1 MQDQEILPH
10 LFRTESR
17 KIISVL
23 CKIFGLEH
31 IEVAEDI
38 VSDTFLL
45 ASETWGLK
53 GIPENPTAWLY
64 AVSKNKAKDYC
75 KRSKLF
81 SEKIS
86 VEIRRNGSDACEDD
100 IDLSEKN
107 ITDSQLQMM
116 FAICDPSI
124 PIESQIGL
132 CLRILCGF
140 GIDEI
145 AEAFLTNRETIKK
158 RLGRAK
164 LKLKEINFKTEFHAL
179 THIDA
184 RLEPVITTLYLL
196 YNEGYYSSTQNTI
209 LRKDLCFEAMRLTYL
224 LVEND
229 STNKPFVNALLALM
243 CFQSSRFD
251 ARTNDL
257 GEFVLY
263 EDQDHNLWNKE
274 LIDTGEFYMNEAA
287 KGNEITR
294 YHLEAAIA
302 YWHTHQNDTAEKW
315 ENILQLYNKLLQIEY
330 SPIAA
335 LNRTYALYKTGEK
348 AKAIKEAE
356 KLNLSSNHLYYTL
369 LGNFYSNIDNSKAR
383 NNFEMAMNLARTET
397 DKSIIANKLKS
408 IPT

>member
-1 MQDQEILPH
+1 MQEQEILPH

-64 AVSKNKAKDYC
+64 AVSRNKTKDYC

-81 SEKIS
+81 SEKVS
-86 VEIRRNGSDACEDD
+86 LEIKRNGSDFCETE
-100 IDLSEKN
+100 IDLSERN

-116 FAICDPSI
+116 FAICNPSI
-124 PIESQIGL
+124 HMESQIGL

-164 LKLKEINFKTEFHAL
+164 IKLKEINFKAEFPSL
-179 THIDA
+179 SQLDE
-184 RLEPVITTLYLL
+184 RLEAVITTLYLL
-196 YNEGYYSSTQNTI
+196 YNEGYYSSTQNTV
-209 LRKDLCFEAMRLTYL
+209 LRKDLCFEALRLTYL
-224 LVEND
+224 LVENE
-229 STNKPFVNALLALM
+229 STNKPYVNAVLSLM

-251 ARTNDL
+251 ARTDNG

-263 EDQDHNLWNKE
+263 EDQDKNLWNEE
-274 LIDTGEFYMNEAA
+274 LINTGQFYLNEAA
-287 KGNEITR
+287 KGEEISK

-302 YWHTHQNDTAEKW
+302 YWHTLKDDSSEKW

-335 LNRTYALYKTGEK
+335 LNRTYALFKTGEK
-348 AKAIKEAE
+348 NKAIKEAE
-356 KLNLSSNHLYYTL
+356 KLNLSSNHLFYTL
-369 LGNFYSNIDNSKAR
+369 LGNFYTDIDNDKAR
-383 NNFEMAMNLARTET
+383 INFEMAMTLARTNA
-397 DKSIIANKLKS
+397 DKTIIANKLKN
-408 IPT
+408 ITY